1 MIKTLVRCVREY
13 KWDAIL
19 GPVTMI
25 GEVYMETRIPLVLAK
40 VVDLGVSQSDMGAV
54 VRYGGLLMLYAL
66 ISLIFGVASAV
77 LASRAATGFARNL
90 RHDMYYKVQEFDF
103 ANIDR
108 FSTAS
113 IVTRLTTDTTNVQNA
128 FQMLMRMAIRA
139 PVMLI
144 FSMIV
149 SFRISRDIS
158 MTFLIILPILALA
171 LFFIIRSVFP
181 VFTRV
186 FRKGEPV

>member
-66 ISLIFGVASAV
+66 ISLIFGGACLPGSHGLCPESAPRYV
-77 LASRAATGFARNL
+77 L
-90 RHDMYYKVQEFDF
+90 
-103 ANIDR
+103 
-108 FSTAS
+108 
-113 IVTRLTTDTTNVQNA
+113 
-128 FQMLMRMAIRA
+128 
-139 PVMLI
+139 
-144 FSMIV
+144 
-149 SFRISRDIS
+149 
-158 MTFLIILPILALA
+158 
-171 LFFIIRSVFP
+171 
-181 VFTRV
+181 
-186 FRKGEPV
+186 